1 MKKFSL
7 AVATLTAISL
17 TACGTSQNA
26 SQDESVAAGEQNE
39 RSTSDPFGTYQVE
52 DQYGAIYTLDLSKPF
67 DYSNDLIERSNEVMR
82 KAINATEASEDEAVT
97 EEQIADVFQWT
108 NLIIDN
114 TNGTEEAT
122 ARFVELVVVGDDA
135 QHDLITEAAD
145 YFDELTN
152 DYITSDSIPDDEY
165 DEAADVFGELV
176 DSDLSVKPGAKITVP
191 VVVSDMPE
199 SIDSVWYDD
208 MEMDLAAE

>member
-1 MKKFSL
+1 
-7 AVATLTAISL
+7 
-17 TACGTSQNA
+17 
-26 SQDESVAAGEQNE
+26 
-39 RSTSDPFGTYQVE
+39 
-52 DQYGAIYTLDLSKPF
+52 TLDLSKPF

-165 DEAADVFGELV
+165 
-176 DSDLSVKPGAKITVP
+176 
-191 VVVSDMPE
+191 
-199 SIDSVWYDD
+199 
-208 MEMDLAAE
+208 